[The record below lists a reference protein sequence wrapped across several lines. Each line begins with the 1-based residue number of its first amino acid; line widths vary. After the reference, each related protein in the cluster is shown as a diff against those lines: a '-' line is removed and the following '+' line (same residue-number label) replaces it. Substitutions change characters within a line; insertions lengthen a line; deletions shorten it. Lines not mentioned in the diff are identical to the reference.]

1 MFGLTT
7 RRLRAEV
14 AAVTA
19 DRERIRSE
27 RDEFEENCNAAQAAA
42 KTAARQFADTDEKY
56 VDTCIVNER
65 LTSDLTAARER
76 LAEYGGRRTVGEVLE
91 EHDVHRK
98 ALADALGDQ
107 KRHLNWE
114 QLIGEVGRL
123 AESAIEQMAG
133 HVKEKARADEL
144 QAQLD
149 DAARELAAVRKV
161 EESLARQIHEMAQ
174 PVEPSDEEVDAAQLR
189 LELDAERHRADH
201 LQKELDNACG
211 MPPGGILNSAPWQPG
226 YKAERDKQV
235 SP

>member
-1 MFGLTT
+1 MRPSR
-7 RRLRAEV
+7 RRLTEQGADL
-14 AAVTA
+14 AA
-19 DRERIRSE
+19 RLERLLAE
-27 RDEFEENCNAAQAAA
+27 RDEAREEARAHKAAA
-42 KTAARQFADTDEKY
+42 ETSSRLFVETDEKY

-65 LTSDLTAARER
+65 LTTDLTKARER

-107 KRHLNWE
+107 QRHLNWE

-149 DAARELAAVRKV
+149 DAARMPADGANVQLERRVAELRKRV
-161 EESLARQIHEMAQ
+161 KH
-174 PVEPSDEEVDAAQLR
+174 
-189 LELDAERHRADH
+189 LE
-201 LQKELDNACG
+201 KELDNACG

-226 YKAERDKQV
+226 YKAV